1 MVPGFGRKGAG
12 IMQGIGRVGGPGA
25 AGPAGKVR
33 VGKGGF
39 SLGGAGAAGSA
50 AEAHGTAA
58 VAAPGLGL
66 LALQSGQND
75 QDRDREARRRADAL
89 LEDLAGL
96 QVEMLGGAAD
106 PARLARLAALAHG
119 DAGADP
125 ALRELVEAI
134 ALRAAIELA
143 RRGG

>member
-1 MVPGFGRKGAG
+1 
-12 IMQGIGRVGGPGA
+12 MQGIGRVGGPGA

-33 VGKGGF
+33 TGKGGF
-39 SLGGAGAAGSA
+39 SLGGTGAAGAS

-66 LALQSGQND
+66 LALQSGAGD
-75 QDRDREARRRADAL
+75 QERDRDARRRADSL

-96 QVEMLGGAAD
+96 QREMLGGTPD
-106 PARLARLAALAHG
+106 PARLARLAALSHG
-119 DAGADP
+119 EAGADP
-125 ALRELVEAI
+125 ALREIVEAI